1 MLIGYASTK
10 LEKVCTKRKE
20 TLKALSQESAEVL
33 PRRLEDLEAFNN
45 LGQIP
50 IRQTPLHFHPL
61 REDRS
66 GEYVIKLKGG
76 DGIVFRPTGDF
87 ETSEDGAPILA
98 SVTKIEVVLVG
109 NYHSND

>member
-10 LEKVCTKRKE
+10 LEKICTKRKDA
-20 TLKALSQESAEVL
+20 LKALSQESADVL
-33 PRRLEDLEAFNN
+33 FRRLEDLAAFNS
-45 LGQIP
+45 LAEIP

-76 DGIVFRPTGDF
+76 DGVVFRPVDDF
-87 ETSEDGAPILA
+87 EKDDDGAPILA
-98 SVTKIEVVLVG
+98 SVTKIEVILVG
-109 NYHSND
+109 NYHSYE

>member
-10 LEKVCTKRKE
+10 LEKVCTKQKE
-20 TLKALSQESAEVL
+20 ALKALPQESADVL
-33 PRRLEDLEAFNN
+33 SRRLEDLEAFNN
-45 LGQIP
+45 LGEIP

-76 DGIVFRPTGDF
+76 DGIVFRPNGEF
-87 ETSEDGAPILA
+87 ETSDDGTPILA

>member
-66 GEYVIKLKGG
+66 GESVIKLKGG

-87 ETSEDGAPILA
+87 DKSEDGTPILA
-98 SVTKIEVVLVG
+98 SVTKIEVVSVG

>member
-10 LEKVCTKRKE
+10 LEKICTKRKE
-20 TLKALSQESAEVL
+20 ALKALPQESAEVL
-33 PRRLEDLEAFNN
+33 PRRLEDLAAFKT
-45 LGQIP
+45 LEEIP

-61 REDRS
+61 REDRT

-76 DGIVFRPTGDF
+76 DGVVFRPVGDF
-87 ETSEDGAPILA
+87 ETNEDGAPILA
-98 SVTKIEVVLVG
+98 SVTKIEVVKVG